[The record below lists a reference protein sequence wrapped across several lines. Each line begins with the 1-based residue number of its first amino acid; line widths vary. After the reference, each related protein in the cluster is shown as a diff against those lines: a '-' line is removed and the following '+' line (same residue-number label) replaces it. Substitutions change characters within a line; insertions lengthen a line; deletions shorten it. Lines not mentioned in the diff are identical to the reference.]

1 MIIERGKSAK
11 KLENT
16 MFFVTK
22 LTHACFET
30 SVSKHKRI
38 MCHCAQKCVKKKLK
52 LGKVTNSTIDFR
64 KNL

>member
-16 MFFVTK
+16 MFFAAK
-22 LTHACFET
+22 LTQRGFET
-30 SVSKHKRI
+30 SVSKHERI
-38 MCHCAQKCVKKKLK
+38 MWHYAQKCEKKKLK
-52 LGKVTNSTIDFR
+52 LGKVTNDTIDFR